1 MLSADYSQVELRV
14 MAHLADV
21 PALKESFVAG
31 EDIHKRTASEIFNVF
46 PDMVDDDMR
55 RQAKTINFGVLY
67 GMGAFSL
74 GKDLGISRK
83 EAQQFIDH
91 YFERYPA
98 ILEYLEA
105 KKQEARE
112 HRYVTTILGRRCAI
126 PEINSKNGA
135 FRSYAERN
143 AINYPIQ
150 GSAADIIKVAM
161 VNIDRRLREEK
172 LQARMLLQVHD
183 ELVFEVPKAEL
194 DQVRELVRIEM
205 ETAVPLDLPLKV
217 DIGDGENWAQA
228 H

>member
-1 MLSADYSQVELRV
+1 
-14 MAHLADV
+14 
-21 PALKESFVAG
+21 LKESFVAG
-31 EDIHKRTASEIFNVF
+31 EDIHKRTASEIFNIF
-46 PDMVDDDMR
+46 PEMVTDEMR

-74 GKDLGISRK
+74 AKDLGIGRA

-98 ILEYLEA
+98 IRQYMEEKRA
-105 KKQEARE
+105 EARE
-112 HRYVTTILGRRCAI
+112 HQYVTTLLGRHCAI
-126 PEINSKNGA
+126 PEIASKNGA
-135 FRSYAERN
+135 VRSYAERN

-161 VNIDRRLREEK
+161 VNIDRRLGAEK
-172 LQARMLLQVHD
+172 LEARMLLQVHD
-183 ELVFEVPKAEL
+183 ELVFEVPEAEL
-194 DQVRELVRIEM
+194 EQVRELVRVEM

-217 DIGDGENWAQA
+217 DIGTGDNWAVA